1 MRFEKKHFLM
11 FQSEKRLVSA
21 ALNFACFLI
30 DAGWYLHAESV
41 LQRIETI
48 PGYEAE
54 VGLKLLH
61 VFGAYSKF
69 SEAEAVFRRLLT
81 SVTPF
86 AADVNFDAA
95 GDDAEV
101 ACRQRLRS
109 VSTSSSMMTDDDES
123 DTSSL
128 ALSRTSSLDG

>member
-1 MRFEKKHFLM
+1 M
-11 FQSEKRLVSA
+11 QTEKRVVSA
-21 ALNFACFLI
+21 ALNFSCFLI

-41 LQRIETI
+41 LRRIEVI

-69 SEAEAVFRRLLT
+69 SEAEAVFRRLLST
-81 SVTPF
+81 VTPF
-86 AADVNFDAA
+86 AADVSFDSAS
-95 GDDAEV
+95 DDAEV
-101 ACRQRLRS
+101 VCRQRLRS
-109 VSTSSSMMTDDDES
+109 VSTSSSSMMTDDDES
-123 DTSSL
+123 DASSL